1 MGPECPSTG
10 PDSGAEAGECT
21 QTPSHPANY
30 EIYKILVQA
39 EKPDLY
45 GNISIT
51 QYEDKGDVLIYN

>member
-1 MGPECPSTG
+1 MKRILT
-10 PDSGAEAGECT
+10 AGYPACVSR
-21 QTPSHPANY
+21 PSHPANY